1 MRICFVGDS
10 MVNGTGDP
18 EYLGW
23 TGRVLRHE
31 RTRRPELTGY
41 NLGIRRDTSGQILAR
56 WREEVTR
63 RLPAEI
69 EGRVVF
75 SFGVN
80 DAVQEVDPK
89 QSLAHAEAI
98 LGDARTRWSVFM
110 VGLVPIVPDGAR
122 ERSRKLDTAF
132 AELCGRRGIPY
143 LSVFDGLM
151 RTSTWLDEARAGD
164 GAHPGAGGY
173 ARLAALVLASDV
185 WRVWMDTA
193 RAP

>member
-18 EYLGW
+18 AYLGW

-69 EGRVVF
+69 EGRAVF

-98 LGDARTRWSVFM
+98 LDDARARWPVFM
-110 VGLVPIVPDGAR
+110 VGLVPIVPDDAR
-122 ERSRKLDTAF
+122 ERSRKLDAAF
-132 AELCGRRGIPY
+132 AELCVRLGITY

-151 RTSTWLDEARAGD
+151 QTATWLDEARAGD

-173 ARLAALVLASDV
+173 ARLAQLVLASAA
-185 WRVWMDTA
+185 WRRWMSTA
-193 RAP
+193 PAA

>member
-1 MRICFVGDS
+1 ML
-10 MVNGTGDP
+10 NGTGDP

-31 RTRRPELTGY
+31 RKRQPELTGY

-69 EGRVVF
+69 EGRAVF

-98 LGDARTRWSVFM
+98 LDGAGARWPVFM
-110 VGLVPIVPDGAR
+110 VGLVPIVPADAR
-122 ERSRKLDTAF
+122 ERSRKLDAAF
-132 AELCGRRGIPY
+132 AELSARLGIPF

-151 RTSTWLDEARAGD
+151 ETSTWLDEARAGD

-173 ARLAALVLASDV
+173 ARLAELVLASAT
-185 WRVWMDTA
+185 WRRWMDIA
-193 RAP
+193 SAP

>member
-23 TGRVLRHE
+23 IGRVLRDE
-31 RTRRPELTGY
+31 RTRRSELTGY

-98 LGDARTRWSVFM
+98 LDDARARWPVFM
-110 VGLVPIVPDGAR
+110 VGLVPIVPDDAR
-122 ERSRKLDTAF
+122 ERSRKLDAAF
-132 AELCGRRGIPY
+132 AELCARLGLPY

-151 RTSTWLDEARAGD
+151 QTPVWLDEARAGD
-164 GAHPGAGGY
+164 GAHPAAGGY
-173 ARLAALVLASDV
+173 ARLAELVLASTA
-185 WRVWMDTA
+185 WRVWMATA
-193 RAP
+193 RAL

>member
-23 TGRVLRHE
+23 VGRVLRDE
-31 RTRRPELTGY
+31 RRRRPELTGY

-56 WREEVTR
+56 WYDEVTR
-63 RLPAEI
+63 RLPVEI

-80 DAVQEVDPK
+80 DAAQEVDPV
-89 QSLAHAEAI
+89 QSLIHAEAI
-98 LGDARTRWSVFM
+98 LSDATARWPAFM
-110 VGLVPIVPDGAR
+110 VGLVPIAPDDTQ
-122 ERSRKLDTAF
+122 ERSRKLDAAF
-132 AELCGRRGIPY
+132 GELCMRLGVPY

-151 RTSTWLDEARAGD
+151 ETSTWLDEARAGD

-173 ARLAALVLASDV
+173 ARLAELVLASAA
-185 WRVWMDTA
+185 WRGWMDNA
-193 RAP
+193 RTP

>member
-23 TGRVLRHE
+23 VGRVLRDE

-75 SFGVN
+75 LFGVN
-80 DAVQEVDPK
+80 DAVQKVDPART
-89 QSLAHAEAI
+89 LAHAEAI
-98 LGDARTRWSVFM
+98 LGDAKARWPVFM
-110 VGLVPIVPDGAR
+110 VGPTPIVPADVR
-122 ERSRKLDTAF
+122 ERSRPLDAGF
-132 AELCGRRGIPY
+132 AGLCGRLDVPY

-151 RTSTWLDEARAGD
+151 ETPTWLDEARAGD

-173 ARLAALVLASDV
+173 ARLAALVLASAA
-185 WRVWMDTA
+185 WRRWMDTA